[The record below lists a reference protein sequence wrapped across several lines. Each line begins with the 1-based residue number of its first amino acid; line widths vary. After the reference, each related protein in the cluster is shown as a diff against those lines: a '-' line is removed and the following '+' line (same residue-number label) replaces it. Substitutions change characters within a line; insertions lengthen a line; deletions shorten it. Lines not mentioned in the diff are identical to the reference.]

1 MAEKENE
8 PSKIIVDDD
17 WKAQARAEKE
27 RLDEEVSSKK
37 PEVPEAP
44 AAAEAESAEQAGH
57 GPLPP
62 ANFSSHVS
70 SLAAQVLYALGGIE
84 DQRTG
89 QRHVDLDLAKY
100 HIDTLSMLES
110 KTEGNLDDEEK
121 KLLDQALYQVRMQYV
136 QLAQGG
142 A

>member
-17 WKAQARAEKE
+17 WKTQARVEKE
-27 RLDEEVSSKK
+27 RLDKEVSEKK
-37 PEVPEAP
+37 PAEP
-44 AAAEAESAEQAGH
+44 AASEAGSAEQAGH

-62 ANFSSHVS
+62 ADFSSHIS
-70 SLAAQVLYALGGIE
+70 SLATQVLYALGGIE

-100 HIDTLSMLES
+100 HIDTLSMLEK
-110 KTEGNLDDEEK
+110 KTDGNLDDDEK
-121 KLLDQALYQVRMQYV
+121 KLLDQALYQIRMQYV
-136 QLAQGG
+136 QVAQGG